1 MPAIISK
8 LEMPTWSRMTKWLR
22 AARVRRELRQRNAL
36 QLRAIATL
44 QRSIEGKAVS
54 TRETFTAIDNLLT
67 HFRTARCSDECLVGQ
82 RALALDRNA
91 MHESLARA
99 RRGEIEDC
107 IIHLGRGLPPEF
119 AGIAD
124 ALETAMERDR

>member
-1 MPAIISK
+1 MPAITFK
-8 LEMPTWSRMTKWLR
+8 LELPTWSRLMRWLR
-22 AARVRRELRQRNAL
+22 AARSRRQIRDRNAL
-36 QLRAIATL
+36 PLRAIATL
-44 QRSIEGKAVS
+44 RQSLEGRPVSI
-54 TRETFTAIDNLLT
+54 REAYTAIDNLLT

-82 RALALDRNA
+82 RALSLDRNE
-91 MHESLARA
+91 MHEALARA

-124 ALETAMERDR
+124 ALEREMERGR

>member
-1 MPAIISK
+1 MADVRIPLPSWPSLTNWLCAIRI
-8 LEMPTWSRMTKWLR
+8 
-22 AARVRRELRQRNAL
+22 RRENRQRHAL
-36 QLRAIATL
+36 QLRAITTL
-44 QRSIEGKAVS
+44 KRSLEGKQVS
-54 TRETFTAIDNLLT
+54 QRETYTAIDNLLL

-82 RALALDRNA
+82 RALALNRNA
-91 MHESLARA
+91 MHEALARA

-124 ALETAMERDR
+124 ALERQLERGR